1 MPSVLQQARLIPPPA
16 RKPLIVRWL
25 MRRGDDYEGARS
37 RFLPFSRLAEPDVAN
52 RRDIATLVAK
62 ALAHDVP
69 AFVVVNNK
77 AEGCAPASIFELAK
91 SIVELGSRSAVNP

>member
-1 MPSVLQQARLIPPPA
+1 
-16 RKPLIVRWL
+16 LIVRWL

-37 RFLPFSRLAEPDVAN
+37 RFLPFSRLAEPDLPN
-52 RRDIATLVAK
+52 RRDIATLIAK

-77 AEGCAPASIFELAK
+77 AEGSAPASIIELARA
-91 SIVELGSRSAVNP
+91 IVELQPTA

>member
-16 RKPLIVRWL
+16 RRPLIVRWL

-37 RFLPFSRLAEPDVAN
+37 RFLPFSRLVEPDLAN
-52 RRDIATLVAK
+52 RRDIATLLAK

-69 AFVVVNNK
+69 SFVVVNNK
-77 AEGCAPASIFELAK
+77 AEGCAPAT
-91 SIVELGSRSAVNP
+91 IVELAREIAVLQSSA

>member
-1 MPSVLQQARLIPPPA
+1 
-16 RKPLIVRWL
+16 

-37 RFLPFSRLAEPDVAN
+37 RFAPFSRLVEPDSSN
-52 RRDIATLVAK
+52 RRDIATLIAK

-77 AEGCAPASIFELAK
+77 AEGSAPASIVELAK
-91 SIVELGSRSAVNP
+91 SIAASRV